1 MAEIRRLHNA
11 LLTYFT
17 PESIFTLE
25 TLIGNGL
32 HALTSRVGYKDPQSG
47 KYKRFVVKQ
56 MRRNNRHDIRELKK
70 EKGWLK
76 KLSHARHIVNLV
88 ADLPDNPLG
97 EPSDDRDDPHGDDL
111 QGNDSQGDGSQGDG
125 SQGDDSQGDDPS
137 GGGDQED
144 SEDEVEVP
152 IADRIILMEWLE
164 HGTLGDFITRIRTR
178 PKPLPNRLLWRFLG
192 CSMAYPP
199 DRPPP
204 VGSSQRSE
212 ALNYIRVGE
221 AARPSLLQHNDLH
234 DSNTDMEHNIAPILK
249 LIDFGSAVELPSLD
263 GDPLYGVRSN
273 LIDVGFIMCGIILRK
288 RWREIWPSAAARRVN
303 FVPRD
308 GETPIQTRATPL
320 YSMNGSPD
328 PWPAST
334 DPDLKRL
341 VSLMMA
347 RDKTQRPDLGRL
359 LDEVMPC
366 ILRRNASYYDDAEE
380 EDGANIKE
388 LWRSILLEPPQNSTA
403 ADPFEIS
410 S

>member
-56 MRRNNRHDIRELKK
+56 VRRSNRHDIRELKK
-70 EKGWLK
+70 EKRWLK
-76 KLSHARHIVNLV
+76 KLAHARHIVNLV

-111 QGNDSQGDGSQGDG
+111 QGDGSQGDG
-125 SQGDDSQGDDPS
+125 SQGDDPS

-152 IADRIILMEWLE
+152 IADRTILMEWLE

-192 CSMAYPP
+192 CLVRIVIAMAYPP

-234 DSNTDMEHNIAPILK
+234 DSNTDMEHNITPILK

-273 LIDVGFIMCGIILRK
+273 LMDVGFGN
-288 RWREIWPSAAARRVN
+288 A
-303 FVPRD
+303 FV
-308 GETPIQTRATPL
+308 
-320 YSMNGSPD
+320 
-328 PWPAST
+328 
-334 DPDLKRL
+334 
-341 VSLMMA
+341 
-347 RDKTQRPDLGRL
+347 
-359 LDEVMPC
+359 LDERQPRS
-366 ILRRNASYYDDAEE
+366 LASKHRPGPEEAQE

>member
-56 MRRNNRHDIRELKK
+56 VRRSNRHDIRELKK
-70 EKGWLK
+70 EKRWLK
-76 KLSHARHIVNLV
+76 KLAHARHIVNLV

-125 SQGDDSQGDDPS
+125 SQGDGSQRDDSQDDDPS

-152 IADRIILMEWLE
+152 IADRTILMEWLE

-192 CSMAYPP
+192 CLVRIVIAMAYPP

-212 ALNYIRVGE
+212 AINYIRVGE

-273 LIDVGFIMCGIILRK
+273 LMDVGFGN
-288 RWREIWPSAAARRVN
+288 A
-303 FVPRD
+303 FV
-308 GETPIQTRATPL
+308 
-320 YSMNGSPD
+320 
-328 PWPAST
+328 
-334 DPDLKRL
+334 
-341 VSLMMA
+341 
-347 RDKTQRPDLGRL
+347 
-359 LDEVMPC
+359 LDERQPRS
-366 ILRRNASYYDDAEE
+366 LASKHRPGPEEARKPHDGPNASYYDDAEE